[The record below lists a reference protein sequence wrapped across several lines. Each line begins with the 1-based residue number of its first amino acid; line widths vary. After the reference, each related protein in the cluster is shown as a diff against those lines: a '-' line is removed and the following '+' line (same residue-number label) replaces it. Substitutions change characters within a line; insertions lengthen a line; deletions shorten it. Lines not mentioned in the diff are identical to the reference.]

1 VVDGPG
7 ARLVLALGLL
17 VFLVAG
23 ALALLLGRAFLDY
36 GEGWTYA
43 AILAIEAVLTL
54 SIGGTLALLYGTSA
68 RLPPEEGEADQR
80 ELEPEAAALE
90 EAVAPLLPSRS
101 AR

>member
-1 VVDGPG
+1 VLLFLADIGRRFVVDGPG

-23 ALALLLGRAFLDY
+23 GLTLALGRPFLDW

-54 SIGGTLALLYGTSA
+54 SIGGTLALLYGASA
-68 RLPPEEGEADQR
+68 KLPSEEGEA
-80 ELEPEAAALE
+80 EAEAAGD
-90 EAVAPLLPSRS
+90 EA
-101 AR
+101 